1 MYMIER
7 AIYSFWTKPME
18 DTYVGFNSEE
28 SLIECFALSLH
39 HSKKWFKEV
48 HLITDL
54 KGKALIDK
62 YGLEFDYVTTEL
74 EEALADID
82 KNNWALGKIY
92 ACKIQ
97 DKPFIHI
104 DNDVILFKPLP
115 QSFLR
120 AEAGFQNPENH
131 TWHRFYGDMID
142 FDKKNYKTPPIWYTF
157 PSIED
162 GKSYNCGIIAF
173 NRIEV
178 VQEWWDEALKYAMY
192 LDNIGGYTDVSMN
205 IPSLIFEQHF
215 VASLCKHIGVR
226 VCFLTDFHSSDTYN
240 ETHIDDDL
248 AEKLGYTHLISCTK
262 REKSVEEKVKKA
274 VKALGIKI
282 NYQLATELC

>member
-1 MYMIER
+1 MIER

-82 KNNWALGKIY
+82 KKNWALGKIY

-97 DKPFIHI
+97 EKPFIHI

-120 AEAGFQNPENH
+120 AEAGFQNHENH
-131 TWHRFYGDMID
+131 IWHRFYGPMID
-142 FDKKNYKTPPIWYTF
+142 FDRDNYKTPAIWYNF
-157 PSIED
+157 PSNED

-178 VQEWWDEALKYAMY
+178 IQEWWDEALKHAMY
-192 LDNIGGYTDVSMN
+192 IDEIGGYPKDTIS
-205 IPSLIFEQHF
+205 ISSLIFEQHF
-215 VASLCKHIGVR
+215 IASICKHYSIR
-226 VCFLTDFHSSDTYN
+226 ACMLTDFYSSEKHN
-240 ETHIDDDL
+240 ATHIDDEL
-248 AEKLGYTHLISCTK
+248 AEKLGYTHLISTTK
-262 REKSVEEKVKKA
+262 REKHIEEKVKKA
-274 VKALGIKI
+274 VEVLGIKI
-282 NYQLATELC
+282 NYPEPTELC